1 VARSLTQGYQMHQA
15 ISRHSAA
22 GVSAGLVGEEAWDK
36 MTADER
42 RVWRIERWRDPDL
55 EFITPEAADAYKARV
70 DRLLAALNLEVPDRV
85 PFNLNAGTWPAARA
99 GLNMYDVMRDPARA
113 AAAWR
118 DFNLEFQPDSLL
130 SPIFTTTPASVLEH
144 VDYKLYSWPGHGVP
158 PDSGF
163 QYNEREWML
172 PEEYD
177 HLISDPS
184 DYMLRVYLPRT
195 VGAFAGFGQ
204 LSSLFDFV
212 ELPFVSGHVGP
223 WGSPE
228 MAAGLEGLAAASR
241 AAGVWEQTMFA
252 LVNELKCAGLPS
264 YAGGG
269 TKAPFDI
276 LGDTLRG
283 TKGVI
288 FDMYRCPEKVVA
300 ACERLVPVAIDWVVK
315 RSKPAATPLIFLP
328 LHKGGDG
335 LMSNEQFHT
344 FYWPTLRAVILGLIE
359 EGYIPY
365 LFAEGGYG
373 SRLETIMDLPRA
385 RTVWLFD
392 QTDMTRAKQTIGQV
406 ACIQGNIPLSMI
418 YAGTE
423 EETVRYTR
431 SLIDSAGEG
440 GGFILDFGAVADGGR
455 EQNLRAMIDTV
466 KRYGH
471 YGELRG

>member
-1 VARSLTQGYQMHQA
+1 MDQA
-15 ISRHSAA
+15 ISRQSAA
-22 GVSAGLVGEEAWDK
+22 GVPTGPVAEMAWER

-42 RVWRIERWRDPDL
+42 RDWRIERWRNPDL
-55 EFITPEAADAYKARV
+55 EFITPEAADAYRARV

-99 GLNMYDVMRDPARA
+99 GINIYDVMHDPPRA

-118 DFNLEFQPDSLL
+118 DFNLEFQPDSLV
-130 SPIFTTTPASVLEH
+130 SPMFTTTPASILEH
-144 VDYKLYSWPGHGVP
+144 VDYQIYSWPGHGVP
-158 PDSGF
+158 HDSSV
-163 QYNEREWML
+163 QYNDKEWML
-172 PEEYD
+172 AEEYD

-195 VGAFAGFGQ
+195 VGAFAGFKG
-204 LSSLFDFV
+204 LSSLFDFT
-212 ELPFVSGHVGP
+212 ELPFVSGHVGG

-228 MAAGLEGLAAASR
+228 MTAGLEGLTAASR
-241 AAGVWEQTMFA
+241 AVGVWARTMFA

-300 ACERLVPVAIDWVVK
+300 ACERLVPVAIDWALK
-315 RSKPAATPLIFLP
+315 RARPPATPLIFMP

-335 LMSNEQFHT
+335 LMSSEQFQT
-344 FYWPTLRAVILGLIE
+344 FYWPTLKAVIMGLIE
-359 EGYIPY
+359 QGFIPY
-365 LFAEGGYG
+365 LFAEGRYG

-385 RTVWLFD
+385 RTAWLFD
-392 QTDMTRAKQTIGQV
+392 QTDMALAKQTIGQV

-423 EETVRYTR
+423 EETVAYTR
-431 SLIDSAGEG
+431 TLIDSAGEG
-440 GGFILDFGAVADGGR
+440 GGFIVDLGAVADGGR
-455 EQNLRAMIDTV
+455 EENLRAMIDTV
-466 KRYGH
+466 KRYGV
-471 YGELRG
+471 YR